1 MDIVEFCAIFAAL
14 RAGGISASE
23 EPTMTL
29 FTFIEILGTLA
40 FAISG
45 IRLAS
50 AKRFDWFGAYVV
62 GFTTAIGGGTLRD
75 LMLSLTPFWML
86 DCSYLVVT
94 AFALGIVVVYGRYLI
109 RLNNTFFI
117 FDAIGLGLFTVVG
130 VEKTLGAGFPL
141 WVAVIMGTI
150 TGAAGGVLR
159 DILINEEPLIF
170 RKEIYALACV
180 FGGLVYGGGRAAG
193 LSGATLQIVTALSVI
208 VFGVFF
214 ATVSSRM
221 VGLIGS
227 SNNPV
232 SGMAI
237 ATLLIST
244 MLLKAT
250 GNDGIQGMIA
260 AIVIGGIICALASAK
275 VNSTYARYDQ
285 VRNHAGITGA
295 MAAEQILRMD
305 GIYDVQVMRVS
316 GKLTDHYDP
325 ANHVLRLSDSTYGS
339 TSVAALG
346 VAAHECGH
354 AIQHARHYVPLTIRG
369 ALVPVAN
376 FGSGISWPLIIM
388 GLFIRGE
395 MSTLFINLGI
405 LMFSL
410 AVLFQI
416 ITLPVEFNASG
427 RALKILKKSGMLYE
441 SEVREARSVLTTAAL
456 TYVASA
462 ASALLQLLR
471 ILIKTGG
478 RRNDDE

>member
-1 MDIVEFCAIFAAL
+1 MYYPYYFD
-14 RAGGISASE
+14 
-23 EPTMTL
+23 PTYFL
-29 FTFIEILGTLA
+29 VI
-40 FAISG
+40 
-45 IRLAS
+45 
-50 AKRFDWFGAYVV
+50 
-62 GFTTAIGGGTLRD
+62 IG
-75 LMLSLTPFWML
+75 
-86 DCSYLVVT
+86 V
-94 AFALGIVVVYGRYLI
+94 
-109 RLNNTFFI
+109 
-117 FDAIGLGLFTVVG
+117 
-130 VEKTLGAGFPL
+130 
-141 WVAVIMGTI
+141 
-150 TGAAGGVLR
+150 
-159 DILINEEPLIF
+159 
-170 RKEIYALACV
+170 
-180 FGGLVYGGGRAAG
+180 
-193 LSGATLQIVTALSVI
+193 
-208 VFGVFF
+208 
-214 ATVSSRM
+214 
-221 VGLIGS
+221 
-227 SNNPV
+227 
-232 SGMAI
+232 
-237 ATLLIST
+237 
-244 MLLKAT
+244 
-250 GNDGIQGMIA
+250 
-260 AIVIGGIICALASAK
+260 IICALASAK

-295 MAAEQILRMD
+295 MAAEQILRME

-325 ANHVLRLSDSTYGS
+325 ANHVLRLSDSTYDS

-427 RALKILKKSGMLYE
+427 RALKILKNSGMLYE
-441 SEVREARSVLTTAAL
+441 SEVREARNVLTAAAL

-471 ILIKTGG
+471 ILILTGG

>member
-1 MDIVEFCAIFAAL
+1 MYYPYYFD
-14 RAGGISASE
+14 
-23 EPTMTL
+23 PTYFL
-29 FTFIEILGTLA
+29 VI
-40 FAISG
+40 
-45 IRLAS
+45 
-50 AKRFDWFGAYVV
+50 
-62 GFTTAIGGGTLRD
+62 IG
-75 LMLSLTPFWML
+75 
-86 DCSYLVVT
+86 V
-94 AFALGIVVVYGRYLI
+94 
-109 RLNNTFFI
+109 
-117 FDAIGLGLFTVVG
+117 
-130 VEKTLGAGFPL
+130 
-141 WVAVIMGTI
+141 
-150 TGAAGGVLR
+150 
-159 DILINEEPLIF
+159 
-170 RKEIYALACV
+170 
-180 FGGLVYGGGRAAG
+180 
-193 LSGATLQIVTALSVI
+193 
-208 VFGVFF
+208 
-214 ATVSSRM
+214 
-221 VGLIGS
+221 
-227 SNNPV
+227 
-232 SGMAI
+232 
-237 ATLLIST
+237 
-244 MLLKAT
+244 
-250 GNDGIQGMIA
+250 
-260 AIVIGGIICALASAK
+260 IICALASAK

-295 MAAEQILRMD
+295 MAAEQILRME

-316 GKLTDHYDP
+316 GKLTDP

-339 TSVAALG
+339 ISVAALG

-427 RALKILKKSGMLYE
+427 RALKILKNSGMLYE
-441 SEVREARSVLTTAAL
+441 SEVREARSVLTAAAL

-471 ILIKTGG
+471 ILILTGG